1 VQLKFIFY
9 QEMAK
14 SITILFWFKSLSSRF

>member
-1 VQLKFIFY
+1 
-9 QEMAK
+9 MAK